1 MDMQAQ
7 VIIKLLCL
15 SIFVLRTRREVADL
29 SELEAKGALSK
40 KGQIEGFVV
49 MGRATCGLGL
59 VSRA

>member
-29 SELEAKGALSK
+29 SELEPKGLCLKRAKLK
-40 KGQIEGFVV
+40 V
-49 MGRATCGLGL
+49 LW
-59 VSRA
+59 